1 MHKIT
6 KLVEQKQLSLCN
18 FTIVMKRYYSVD
30 YSVDAR
36 LDLEPDLCST

>member
-30 YSVDAR
+30 AR